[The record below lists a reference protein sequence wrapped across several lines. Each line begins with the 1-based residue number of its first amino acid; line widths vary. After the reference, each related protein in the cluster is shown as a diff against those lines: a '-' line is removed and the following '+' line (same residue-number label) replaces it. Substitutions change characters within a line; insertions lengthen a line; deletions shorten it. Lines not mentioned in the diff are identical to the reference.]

1 MQNIE
6 KIYRANT
13 RKRTA
18 RHRKFYS
25 LEMNSY
31 GKGNRPVRAVVNENT
46 VQNILQ
52 KDMCKHGD
60 SAISMFGG
68 EAFTFG
74 ARHDKASL
82 PKRKRSIVSLESMN
96 VFFKDS
102 GGVDGL
108 EKRLLDTLLQPH
120 EGIYNGVLLSNANG
134 MLIPHNMYD
143 HKDFRLVTALI
154 FNDPPGSSEQNVHED
169 VAGCDRDPIWNIIFP
184 LKLTKC
190 AKMAAT
196 EFARDGGS
204 EMNEKQATM
213 WDACWPHRGLG
224 NNTSEER
231 IFLHLVIAPYW
242 MVTPDSSTRNFRGL
256 SKEKQEMVR
265 KLAKQSRGMSEDDLQ
280 WQFLTEIQYG
290 SADHHGISQEYNNGM
305 PLTSPVSKFHEWIDR
320 LR

>member
-1 MQNIE
+1 
-6 KIYRANT
+6 
-13 RKRTA
+13 
-18 RHRKFYS
+18 
-25 LEMNSY
+25 
-31 GKGNRPVRAVVNENT
+31 
-46 VQNILQ
+46 
-52 KDMCKHGD
+52 
-60 SAISMFGG
+60 
-68 EAFTFG
+68 
-74 ARHDKASL
+74 
-82 PKRKRSIVSLESMN
+82 
-96 VFFKDS
+96 
-102 GGVDGL
+102 
-108 EKRLLDTLLQPH
+108 
-120 EGIYNGVLLSNANG
+120 
-134 MLIPHNMYD
+134 
-143 HKDFRLVTALI
+143 
-154 FNDPPGSSEQNVHED
+154 
-169 VAGCDRDPIWNIIFP
+169 
-184 LKLTKC
+184 
-190 AKMAAT
+190 MAAT